1 MIRFTRTVLV
11 VLALAGCNQLEK
23 IDDSGSASGGGNDVP
38 AAVSAAFTRSCATSA
53 ACHAGGV
60 TPPLDGNLG
69 GLIGSPSSTG
79 IPLVTLGDTSASYIA
94 VKMLPDDVLAGL
106 GLTRMGAR
114 MPLGF
119 DYATG
124 SPDTLAD
131 TQTILAWI
139 GGADFGGGDGG
150 GSSGGDPTTGDATTG
165 DGTTTGEPL
174 APTFANVNAEI
185 FMKFCS
191 CHQADPNLAL
201 NGNLSL
207 KPDVAYANIFNVK
220 STQATGTNLV
230 TPMDPANSYL
240 YLKVTGEQM
249 TVPMGGLT
257 TMPQGGMLSDELLM
271 LMEEWINAGAMND

>member
-23 IDDSGSASGGGNDVP
+23 IDDSGSASGGDNDVP
-38 AAVSAAFTRSCATSA
+38 AAVAAAFTRSCATSA

-79 IPLVTLGDTSASYIA
+79 IPLVTLGDTAASYIA
-94 VKMLPDDVLAGL
+94 IKMLPDAVLAGL
-106 GLTRMGAR
+106 GLTRMGNR

-124 SPDTLAD
+124 NPETLAD

-139 GGADFGGGDGG
+139 GGADFGEGG
-150 GSSGGDPTTGDATTG
+150 GSSGEDPTTGD
-165 DGTTTGEPL
+165 DTTTGEPL

-191 CHQADPNLAL
+191 CHQADANMAL
-201 NGNLSL
+201 NGNLNL
-207 KPDVAYANIFNVK
+207 KPEVAYANIFNVK

-230 TPMDPANSYL
+230 TAMDPANSYL
-240 YLKVTGEQM
+240 YLKVTGEQA

-271 LMEEWINAGAMND
+271 LMEEWINAGAKND